1 MTSRRTLIII
11 IGALLAAVLIA
22 AVFTNGFGLIK
33 SRKSN
38 ELTLYGNVDV
48 RTVDLGFRVA
58 GRIDQVLA
66 EEGQHVRR
74 GDLLATLDTRSIDA
88 RIGEASAQVEQA
100 RAQLSKAQNGNRP
113 QDIAQ
118 ARARVEAAAAS
129 AANADQ
135 DYRRRSALI
144 GPGAISRSVWEQT
157 VANRN
162 RADAQLRE
170 AQQALS
176 LLKAG
181 SRPEDIAAA
190 RAQLDAAEAT
200 RRSAST
206 DLADTRLLAPED
218 AVVDTRAKEPGSIV
232 QPTEA
237 VLTLAI
243 PRPLRVRAYVGE
255 PDLFRVRPGLPVT
268 VTSDGTRR
276 AYHGTISWIA
286 PQAEF
291 TPKSVE
297 TESLRTDLVYR
308 LRITITDPDD
318 QLRQGQPVT
327 VHVRGAAPSAK

>member
-1 MTSRRTLIII
+1 MTNRRTLII
-11 IGALLAAVLIA
+11 GALIAAVLIA
-22 AVFTNGFGLIK
+22 AALTKGFGLIG
-33 SRKSN
+33 SGKSN
-38 ELTLYGNVDV
+38 ELTMYGNVDI

-74 GDLLATLDTRSIDA
+74 GDLLATLDTSSIDA

-100 RAQLSKAQNGNRP
+100 RAQLAKAQNGNRP

-118 ARARVEAAAAS
+118 ARARVEAAAAG
-129 AANADQ
+129 AANAEQ
-135 DYRRRSALI
+135 DYRRRSTLV
-144 GPGAISRSVWEQT
+144 GPGAISRAVWEQT
-157 VANRN
+157 VAERN
-162 RADAQLRE
+162 RAQAQLRE

-176 LLKAG
+176 LLEAG

-190 RAQLDAAEAT
+190 RAQLDAAEAS

-206 DLADTRLLAPED
+206 DLSDTRLLAPED
-218 AVVDTRAKEPGSIV
+218 AVVDTRAKEPGAIV
-232 QPTEA
+232 QPTET

-243 PRPLRVRAYVGE
+243 PRPLRIRAYVGE
-255 PDLFRVRPGLPVT
+255 PDLPRVRPGLPVT
-268 VTSDGTRR
+268 VTADGT
-276 AYHGTISWIA
+276 AKTYHGTISWIA

-308 LRITITDPDD
+308 LRITISDPDD

-327 VHVRGAAPSAK
+327 VHVAGAARPRK

>member
-1 MTSRRTLIII
+1 MNKRTLIIA
-11 IGALLAAVLIA
+11 GLLAALVIA
-22 AVFTNGFGLIK
+22 AGLTKGFGLLGGK
-33 SRKSN
+33 RDA

-58 GRIDQVLA
+58 GRIDRMLV

-74 GDLLATLDTRSIDA
+74 GDLLAVLDTKTLDA
-88 RIGEASAQVEQA
+88 RIGEAGAQVEQA
-100 RAQLSKAQNGNRP
+100 RAQLAKTQNGNRP

-118 ARARVEAAAAS
+118 ARARVAAAA
-129 AANADQ
+129 ATATNAER
-135 DYRRRSALI
+135 DYRRRSSLI
-144 GPGAISRSVWEQT
+144 GPGAISRDLWEQT
-157 VANRN
+157 IADRD
-162 RADAQLRE
+162 RAAAQLRE

-176 LLKAG
+176 LLQAG

-190 RAQLDAAEAT
+190 RAQVAAAEAS

-206 DLADTRLLAPED
+206 DLADARLLAPED
-218 AVVDTRAKEPGSIV
+218 AIVDTRAKEPGAIV
-232 QPTEA
+232 QPSET

-243 PRPLRVRAYVGE
+243 PRPLRVRAYVAE
-255 PDLFRVRPGLPVT
+255 PDLPRIRPGLAVT
-268 VTSDGTRR
+268 VSADGTTRT
-276 AYHGTISWIA
+276 YHGTVSWIA

-327 VHVRGAAPSAK
+327 VHVTGAAPARK

>member
-1 MTSRRTLIII
+1 MKNGRTLII
-11 IGALLAAVLIA
+11 GALIAAVLIA
-22 AVFTNGFGLIK
+22 AALTRGFGLIG

-38 ELTLYGNVDV
+38 ELTMYGNVDI

-58 GRIDQVLA
+58 GRIDRILA

-74 GDLLATLDTRSIDA
+74 GDLLATLDTSSIDA

-100 RAQLSKAQNGNRP
+100 RAQLLKAQNGNRP

-118 ARARVEAAAAS
+118 ARARVEAAAAA
-129 AANADQ
+129 AANAEQ
-135 DYRRRSALI
+135 DYLRRSTLV
-144 GPGAISRSVWEQT
+144 GPGAISRAVWEQT
-157 VANRN
+157 VAERD
-162 RADAQLRE
+162 RTQAQLRE
-170 AQQALS
+170 AQQGLS

-190 RAQLDAAEAT
+190 KAQLDAAEAS
-200 RRSAST
+200 RRSAAT
-206 DLADTRLLAPED
+206 DLSDTRLLAPED
-218 AVVDTRAKEPGSIV
+218 AVVDTRAKEAGAIV
-232 QPTEA
+232 QPTET

-243 PRPLRVRAYVGE
+243 PRPLRIRAYVGE
-255 PDLFRVRPGLPVT
+255 PDLPRIRPGLPVT
-268 VTSDGTRR
+268 VTADGASRT
-276 AYHGTISWIA
+276 YHGTISWIA

-308 LRITITDPDD
+308 LRITISDPDD

-327 VHVRGAAPSAK
+327 VHVSGAAPPRK